1 MGVFVREQAHPG
13 REALFE
19 YAEQLAAGHAAFG
32 SDVAAH
38 VRDCTVCAGEVRT
51 MRRSIEFTESVTTL
65 EPTEALQ
72 ASVILAMKSQR
83 FDDKRQARR
92 RMFKS
97 AGFAAGFALVCSVV
111 FQSNGVHLREGV
123 VRIGQASKNAPA
135 PMALE
140 SLSQDS
146 PEERLLEPALAAA
159 NWQPAS
165 AWEEAQQRALQAM
178 DADIDEALAALQSNP
193 ALVRAGSIVESSREL
208 KRQTLKTL
216 YAERNL

>member
-1 MGVFVREQAHPG
+1 MGMFVREQEHPE

-19 YAEQLAAGHAAFG
+19 YAEQLESGRAAFG
-32 SDVAAH
+32 SEVAAH
-38 VRDCTVCAGEVRT
+38 VRDCVMCTGEVRT
-51 MRRSIEFTESVTTL
+51 MRRSIALTESVKTL

-92 RMFKS
+92 RTLKS
-97 AGFAAGFALVCSVV
+97 AAFAAGFALAFSLI
-111 FQSNGVHLREGV
+111 FQSQSVYKSEGV
-123 VRIGQASKNAPA
+123 VRIGQASKNAS
-135 PMALE
+135 MRITVE

-159 NWQPAS
+159 YWRPAS
-165 AWEEAQQRALQAM
+165 AWEHAQQRALQAM

-193 ALVRAGSIVESSREL
+193 ALVRAGSVVQSNREL

>member
-1 MGVFVREQAHPG
+1 MGVFVREQEHPA

-19 YAEQLAAGHAAFG
+19 YAEQLEAGHAAFG

-51 MRRSIEFTESVTTL
+51 MRRSIAFTEGVKTL

-92 RMFKS
+92 RMAKS
-97 AGFAAGFALVCSVV
+97 AAFAAGFTLLFSMVV
-111 FQSNGVHLREGV
+111 QSSGVYLREDV

-135 PMALE
+135 PLTIE
-140 SLSQDS
+140 SLTQDS
-146 PEERLLEPALAAA
+146 PEERLLEPALASA

-165 AWEEAQQRALQAM
+165 AWEQAQQRALQAM

-193 ALVRAGSIVESSREL
+193 ALVRAGSIVQSNREL
-208 KRQTLKTL
+208 KRQTLKNL

>member
-1 MGVFVREQAHPG
+1 MGVFVREQAHPES
-13 REALFE
+13 EALFE

-32 SDVAAH
+32 SEVAAH
-38 VRDCTVCAGEVRT
+38 VRDCPVCTGEVRT
-51 MRRSIEFTESVTTL
+51 MRRSIEFTESVKTL

-92 RMFKS
+92 RMLKS
-97 AGFAAGFALVCSVV
+97 AAFAGGFALLCSVV
-111 FQSNGVHLREGV
+111 LQSNGVRLREGV
-123 VRIGQASKNAPA
+123 VRIGPASKNAPA

-140 SLSQDS
+140 WLSQDS

-159 NWQPAS
+159 YWRPSS
-165 AWEEAQQRALQAM
+165 AWEQAQQRALQAM
-178 DADIDEALAALQSNP
+178 DEDIDEALAALQSNP
-193 ALVRAGSIVESSREL
+193 ALVRAGSIVQSNREL